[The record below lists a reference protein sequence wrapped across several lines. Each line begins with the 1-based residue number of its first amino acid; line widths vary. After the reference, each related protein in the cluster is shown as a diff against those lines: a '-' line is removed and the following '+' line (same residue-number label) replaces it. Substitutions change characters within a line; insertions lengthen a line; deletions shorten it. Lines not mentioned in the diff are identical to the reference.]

1 MGINV
6 VMCDTYWRIGERIV
20 QEEQRGKTRA
30 EYGTQLLQSL
40 ATELTREFGDSYS
53 ARNLRNFRQ
62 FYLTFKDT
70 EIWHTRVPNLTWSH
84 FRVLLRVADEQ
95 ARAWYLQE
103 ASAQQWS
110 VRTLDRNI
118 ATQYYHRLLLSQN
131 KEPVIREMQEKTAAC
146 QADRL
151 EFVKNPVV
159 AEFLGIA
166 TNSTFTESKLEQ
178 AILNHLQHFIMEL
191 GKGFAFVARQQH
203 ISTETEDYFIDL
215 VFYNYILKCFV
226 LVDLKTGKVN
236 HQDIGQMDMYVRMYD
251 DLKRNEGDNPT
262 IGIVLGSETNSDL
275 ARYSVLHDSNQLFQ
289 AKYMLYLPTQEELQR
304 EIERETETFRLQQS
318 DK

>member
-1 MGINV
+1 M
-6 VMCDTYWRIGERIV
+6 
-20 QEEQRGKTRA
+20 
-30 EYGTQLLQSL
+30 
-40 ATELTREFGDSYS
+40 
-53 ARNLRNFRQ
+53 
-62 FYLTFKDT
+62 
-70 EIWHTRVPNLTWSH
+70 PNLTWSH